1 MKKFFASALIGFA
14 LITPSFTQAN
24 EGFYVGAQ
32 GGGNFLKSRY
42 LAERHCVFDTGYVA
56 GAVGGYYLRPELRL
70 EGEIN
75 YHRNDY
81 RLHGLGSDGSKT
93 TFHGDINTW
102 SFMANGYFDIP
113 ICLFECVMPYIGAGI
128 GYDTLH
134 QKITVEGHHYK
145 GNNTGFAWQLMSGLN
160 FRVFEDVDL
169 FVGYEFHETPLRSG
183 HKLQNQSAI
192 LGIRKLFDF
201 CY

>member
-1 MKKFFASALIGFA
+1 MKKFLALAAIGLS
-14 LITPSFTQAN
+14 LITPLFAQAG
-24 EGFYVGAQ
+24 EGFYIGAQ
-32 GGGNFLKSRY
+32 GGGNFLDSHY
-42 LAERHCVFDTGYVA
+42 LKERHFVFDTGYVA
-56 GAVGGYYLRPELRL
+56 GAVGGYYLCPELRL

-81 RLHGLGSDGSKT
+81 RLHGLDDSGNKA
-93 TFHGDINTW
+93 TFHGDIGTW

-113 ICLFECVMPYIGAGI
+113 ICLFECVTPYIGVGI

-134 QKITVEGHHYK
+134 QKITVEGEHSK

-160 FRVFEDVDL
+160 LRVFEDVDL
-169 FVGYEFHETPLRSG
+169 FVGYEFHKTPLRSG
-183 HKLQNQSAI
+183 NKLQNQSVM